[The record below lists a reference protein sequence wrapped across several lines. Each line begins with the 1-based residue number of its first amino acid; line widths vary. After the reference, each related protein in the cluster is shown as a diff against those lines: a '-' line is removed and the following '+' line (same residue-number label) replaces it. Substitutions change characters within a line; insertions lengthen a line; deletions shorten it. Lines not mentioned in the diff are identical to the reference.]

1 MTVLLEPFNY
11 DYMATAIWV
20 SALVGAVCAFLSAYL
35 MLKGWSLI
43 GDALSHSVV
52 PGVAGAYMLGLPYS
66 LGAFISGGLAAAAM
80 LFISQR
86 SPLRNDAVI
95 GLVFTGF
102 FGLGLFLVSL
112 SPTSVDVNT
121 IIFGNILAVTPM
133 DALQLIIISG
143 VTLVLLVAYW
153 KDIMVVFFDESHAR
167 SIGMRTNAIKVMFFT
182 LLSASTVAALQTV
195 GAFLVIAMVVTP
207 GATAYLVTDRFP
219 RLIVIS
225 VLIGALSSAAG
236 AYLSYFL
243 DGATG
248 GIIVLLQTLLFLLA
262 FVFAPKHGLL
272 ANKHR
277 AREHRAAMLQ
287 RTSASDREYKG
298 STQA

>member
-1 MTVLLEPFNY
+1 MIDLLEPFSY
-11 DYMATAIWV
+11 DYMTTAIWV

-52 PGVAGAYMLGLPYS
+52 PGVAGAYILGLPYS
-66 LGAFISGGLAAAAM
+66 VGAFISGGLAAAAM

-86 SPLRNDAVI
+86 SMLRTDAVI

-112 SPTSVDVNT
+112 SPTSVNINT
-121 IIFGNILAVTPM
+121 IIFGNILAVTPV
-133 DALQLIIISG
+133 DALQLIIIAG
-143 VTLVLLVAYW
+143 VTLILLMIYW
-153 KDIMVVFFDESHAR
+153 KDIMVVFFDESHAK
-167 SIGMRTNAIKVMFFT
+167 SIGLHTNAIKILFFT

-207 GATAYLVTDRFP
+207 GATAYLLTDRFP
-219 RLIVIS
+219 MLIVLS
-225 VLIGALSSAAG
+225 VAIGSVSSALG

-248 GIIVLLQTLLFLLA
+248 GIIVLLQTILFVLA
-262 FVFAPKHGLL
+262 FYFAPKHGVR
-272 ANKHR
+272 ATKRRAEKHR
-277 AREHRAAMLQ
+277 LD
-287 RTSASDREYKG
+287 SSVSD
-298 STQA
+298 AI